1 MMFDSFWWL
10 MMMITVNSLSIKNGG
25 VMMGMRYGV
34 YNGGYTGITLLGGV
48 VRVIKWV

>member
-25 VMMGMRYGV
+25 VMMGMRNGV
-34 YNGGYTGITLLGGV
+34 YNGGYTGTYPAWGCSSGY
-48 VRVIKWV
+48 